1 MSVVI
6 VMQVTGD
13 ASEEQVLL
21 SVETYVDALEFLV
34 QSLND
39 LFHLAKENTLV
50 NQRRALEV
58 LSTPRSCP
66 IGAVV

>member
-1 MSVVI
+1 VFWLNDTPVDT
-6 VMQVTGD
+6 QVTGD

-21 SVETYVDALEFLV
+21 SIETYVDTVEFLI

-39 LFHLAKENTLV
+39 LFRLAKDGACV

-58 LSTPRSCP
+58 PQHT
-66 IGAVV
+66 